1 MSRAFIQKRL
11 PFKPTDIGGCSLWL
25 DGADSSQ
32 IIFSS
37 GSNVNTWNDKSGF
50 SNSCSNQSLGTTIT
64 YPGTKINGLNT
75 VNFTAGCIR
84 GALNS
89 TSVVNTTDVTIVIV
103 TVETAANN
111 NLRIFSLTTA
121 ANYQDD
127 QANQMLIYAAPGANQ
142 VTFYRAGV
150 QPTAYTVTQNVPFI
164 YTVTQTS
171 GTGSQW
177 LNGGSN
183 ITAGITTS
191 AFAVTNY
198 NIGTLYLANQNY
210 TGLMGEVIMY
220 KTLLST
226 TQRQQVESY
235 IAQKWGLRQQLP
247 QGHPGTRGIVY
258 PSDPVNLLVRVP
270 YTTVFTPTTIANC
283 TLWLDGSDQS
293 SASMSLTGSNITQ
306 WNDKSGNNNNFTLG
320 STYVKPNT
328 LNGLS
333 SVYFNGSTYMSNA
346 SLSVNSSNHT
356 GFIIALA
363 DNIATGTGLGNSANL
378 AGIVSFTNGSISSES
393 TGAFSYRYYVN
404 YSGTGNAFDIP
415 TNGFRLYTP
424 DITPYTGTII
434 CEQFQNGTGGLF
446 LNGVVPSY
454 QNTQPT
460 MPGGFPNTS
469 GCLLGLQW
477 MGNPQRYYQGNINEF
492 IMFNSALTTFQ
503 RQTIEGYLA
512 WKWGLQANLPANHP
526 YKNASPNITN
536 QFGISRP
543 PNVLPIPP
551 ITISARS
558 KPTLQTSTFTYTGA
572 NQTFQVPT
580 TISPASIT
588 IYMWGAGGGGNTN
601 YGGAGAMVQGILP
614 VTPGES
620 LTIVVGQGGTID
632 GTTTFGGGG
641 AGGGNMTGGSAPG
654 IGYSGNGFPQNAGSG
669 GGRSAIQRGGTAPT
683 NDIVV
688 AGGGGGGTFFSSD
701 RGGAATFSGTA
712 NSGTGGLP
720 GLGGTQSAGGA
731 GGGTGFYGQGLGGSR
746 GIGGDTYN
754 TNVYNGGGGGG
765 GGYYGGGAGGTNG
778 GDGAGGGG
786 GSSLTDGLSLISG
799 QSVLGFNSTNGFTA
813 PNTGSPYYQSGVGNG
828 APAVNSSP
836 RAGGNGLIVLI
847 YTA

>member
-50 SNSCSNQSLGTTIT
+50 SNSCSNQSLGTSIT
-64 YPGTKINGLNT
+64 YPGTKVNGLNT

-89 TSVVNTTDVTIVIV
+89 TSVVDTTDVTIVIV

-235 IAQKWGLRQQLP
+235 IAQKWGMRQQLP

-258 PSDPVNLLVRVP
+258 PSDPVNVLFRVP
-270 YTTVFTPTTIANC
+270 YQSAFIPTNIANC
-283 TLWLDGSDQS
+283 TLWLDAADATTFTYSSGTSIATWRDKATGIFGSNTSPTNQPTLVS
-293 SASMSLTGSNITQ
+293 SSQNGNSTVFFDAAAALKYIDIPPWSFGTTSRSLFIVMKNIASAVNSNVLGGYPHWLWDRVNGNNANVWTMVGILQIRPGDVIYFMPRNEYLIIGIIYSSPTMTAYQTGSQ
-306 WNDKSGNNNNFTLG
+306 
-320 STYVKPNT
+320 V
-328 LNGLS
+328 LNYTSLS
-333 SVYFNGSTYMSNA
+333 SFFDATNGYR
-346 SLSVNSSNHT
+346 L
-356 GFIIALA
+356 GALNNGDDSA
-363 DNIATGTGLGNSANL
+363 PFPYRLYGNIAE
-378 AGIVSFTNGSISSES
+378 V
-393 TGAFSYRYYVN
+393 
-404 YSGTGNAFDIP
+404 
-415 TNGFRLYTP
+415 
-424 DITPYTGTII
+424 ITY
-434 CEQFQNGTGGLF
+434 
-446 LNGVVPSY
+446 
-454 QNTQPT
+454 
-460 MPGGFPNTS
+460 NTS
-469 GCLLGLQW
+469 VSTL
-477 MGNPQRYYQGNINEF
+477 
-492 IMFNSALTTFQ
+492 Q
-503 RQTIEGYLA
+503 RQQVEGYLA
-512 WKWGLQANLPANHP
+512 WKWGLQANLPVGHP
-526 YKNASPNITN
+526 YKNASPSITN

-551 ITISARS
+551 ITISARA
-558 KPTLQTSTFTYTGA
+558 KIVPTLQTSTFTYTGA
-572 NQTFQVPT
+572 NQTFQVPA

-601 YGGAGAMVQGILP
+601 YGGAGAMLQGVLTA
-614 VTPGES
+614 TPGET
-620 LTIVVGQGGTID
+620 LNILVGQGGTID

-712 NSGTGGLP
+712 NPGTGGLP

-754 TNVYNGGGGGG
+754 NNVYNGGGGGG

-836 RAGGNGLIVLI
+836 RAGGNGLVVFI

>member
-1 MSRAFIQKRL
+1 
-11 PFKPTDIGGCSLWL
+11 LWL

-150 QPTAYTVTQNVPFI
+150 QPTAYTVTQNIPFI

-235 IAQKWGLRQQLP
+235 LAQKWGLRQQLP

-258 PSDPVNLLVRVP
+258 PSDPVNVLVRVP
-270 YTTVFTPTTIANC
+270 YQSAFTPSVAGTVSM
-283 TLWLDGSDQS
+283 WLDGADP
-293 SASMSLTGSNITQ
+293 AGTGIKPSNGATVSTWI
-306 WNDKSGNNNNFTLG
+306 DKSGSGINLTAVG
-320 STYVKPNT
+320 TPTYVT
-328 LNGLS
+328 ASS
-333 SVYFNGSTYMSNA
+333 SVYLNGASYLQNTNFNFTNYT
-346 SLSVNSSNHT
+346 L
-356 GFIIALA
+356 F
-363 DNIATGTGLGNSANL
+363 
-378 AGIVSFTNGSISSES
+378 IVSVQASDQGPLYTTTTSGAGSSGFFPRYSNGNYYLATSDGDGWLSAASTFLNGTTYIYSIQYNSLNNINLWLNGSILPVI
-393 TGAFSYRYYVN
+393 TGTAGTLTRNMFILGKRNVGGFQEN
-404 YSGTGNAFDIP
+404 MTGNVF
-415 TNGFRLYTP
+415 
-424 DITPYTGTII
+424 
-434 CEQFQNGTGGLF
+434 E
-446 LNGVVPSY
+446 VVQYNSDLG
-454 QNTQPT
+454 Q
-460 MPGGFPNTS
+460 TS
-469 GCLLGLQW
+469 
-477 MGNPQRYYQGNINEF
+477 
-492 IMFNSALTTFQ
+492 
-503 RQTIEGYLA
+503 RQQVEGYLA
-512 WKWGLQANLPANHP
+512 WKWGLQANLPVNHP
-526 YKNASPNITN
+526 YKNASPTITN

-543 PNVLPIPP
+543 ANVLPIPP
-551 ITISARS
+551 ITISARA
-558 KPTLQTSTFTYTGA
+558 KIVPTLQTSTFTYTGA
-572 NQTFQVPT
+572 NQTFQVPA

-601 YGGAGAMVQGILP
+601 YGGAGAMLQGVLTA
-614 VTPGES
+614 TPGET
-620 LTIVVGQGGTID
+620 LNILVGQGGTID

-669 GGRSAIQRGGTAPT
+669 GGRSAIQRGGTDPL

-688 AGGGGGGTFFSSD
+688 AGGGGGGTYFSSD

-720 GLGGTQSAGGA
+720 GLGGTQTAGGA

-799 QSVLGFNSTNGFTA
+799 QAVKGFNSTNGFTA
-813 PNTGSPYYQSGVGNG
+813 PNTGSPYYQSGIGNG

>member
-89 TSVVNTTDVTIVIV
+89 TSVVDTTDVTIVIV

-150 QPTAYTVTQNVPFI
+150 QPTAYTVTQNIPFI

-177 LNGGSN
+177 FNGGSN
-183 ITAGITTS
+183 ITAAITTT

-226 TQRQQVESY
+226 TQRQQIESY

-258 PSDPVNLLVRVP
+258 PAAPVNVLFKVP
-270 YTTVFTPTTIANC
+270 YPSVFSPSAAGTVSM
-283 TLWLDGSDQS
+283 WLDGADP
-293 SASMSLTGSNITQ
+293 AGTGTRPSNGATVST
-306 WNDKSGNNNNFTLG
+306 WVDKSGSGKNLTAVG
-320 STYVKPNT
+320 TPTYVT
-328 LNGLS
+328 ASS
-333 SVYFNGSTYMSNA
+333 SVYLNGASYLQNTNFNFTNYT
-346 SLSVNSSNHT
+346 L
-356 GFIIALA
+356 F
-363 DNIATGTGLGNSANL
+363 
-378 AGIVSFTNGSISSES
+378 IVSVQASDQGPLYTTTTSGAGSSGFFPRYSNGNYYLATSDGDGWLSAASTFVNGTTYIYSIQYNSFNNINLWSNGSILPVI
-393 TGAFSYRYYVN
+393 TGTAGTLTRNMFILGKRNVGGFQEN
-404 YSGTGNAFDIP
+404 MTGNVF
-415 TNGFRLYTP
+415 
-424 DITPYTGTII
+424 
-434 CEQFQNGTGGLF
+434 E
-446 LNGVVPSY
+446 VVQYNSDLG
-454 QNTQPT
+454 Q
-460 MPGGFPNTS
+460 TS
-469 GCLLGLQW
+469 
-477 MGNPQRYYQGNINEF
+477 
-492 IMFNSALTTFQ
+492 
-503 RQTIEGYLA
+503 RQQVEGYLA

-551 ITISARS
+551 ITISARA
-558 KPTLQTSTFTYTGA
+558 KATLQTRTFTYTGA
-572 NQTFQVPT
+572 NQTFQVPA

-601 YGGAGAMVQGILP
+601 YGGAGAMVQGVLTA
-614 VTPGES
+614 TPGET
-620 LTIVVGQGGTID
+620 LNILVGQGGTID

-641 AGGGNMTGGSAPG
+641 AGAGNMTSSGAG

-669 GGRSAIQRGGTAPT
+669 GGRSAIQRGGTDPL

-688 AGGGGGGTFFSSD
+688 AGGGGGGTYFSSD

-712 NSGTGGLP
+712 NPGTGGLP

-754 TNVYNGGGGGG
+754 TNIYNGGGGGG

-786 GSSLTDGLSLISG
+786 GSSLTTNLSLISG
-799 QSVLGFNSTNGFTA
+799 ESVLGFNSANGFTA
-813 PNTGSPYYQSGVGNG
+813 PNTSSPYYQSGVGNG

-836 RAGGNGLIVLI
+836 RAGGNGLVVFI

>member
-11 PFKPTDIGGCSLWL
+11 PFKPTDIGGCQLWL
-25 DGADSSQ
+25 DGADSTK
-32 IIFSS
+32 ITLTS
-37 GSNVNTWNDKSGF
+37 GSNISTWIDKS
-50 SNSCSNQSLGTTIT
+50 SLANNFTNTNTTAPTKTIT
-64 YPGTKINGLNT
+64 PGGFPCVYLNGSTCQMTSVSNNSTSGNSSRTVIMISQTGAGGDSRFGTGPHGGASPPNT
-75 VNFTAGCIR
+75 YGIDLAPVANIIFCPYVYTGSDVTAYGVPNTNMYSLYSYYDSSTSTVGGIVNFTLTAS
-84 GALNS
+84 NS
-89 TSVVNTTDVTIVIV
+89 TTLNTSATPWYLG
-103 TVETAANN
+103 
-111 NLRIFSLTTA
+111 LRPDGGFSISAYVCEIIHYNSILTT
-121 ANYQDD
+121 
-127 QANQMLIYAAPGANQ
+127 P
-142 VTFYRAGV
+142 
-150 QPTAYTVTQNVPFI
+150 
-164 YTVTQTS
+164 
-171 GTGSQW
+171 
-177 LNGGSN
+177 
-183 ITAGITTS
+183 
-191 AFAVTNY
+191 
-198 NIGTLYLANQNY
+198 
-210 TGLMGEVIMY
+210 
-220 KTLLST
+220 
-226 TQRQQVESY
+226 QRQQVESY

-258 PSDPVNLLVRVP
+258 PSDPVNVLFRVP
-270 YTTVFTPTTIANC
+270 YQSAFVPTNIANC
-283 TLWLDGSDQS
+283 TLWLDAADATTFTYSSGTSIATWRDKATGIFGSNTSPTNQPTLV
-293 SASMSLTGSNITQ
+293 SASQNGNSTVFFDAAAALKYIDIPPWSFGTTSRSMFIVIKNIASAVNSNVLGGYPHWLWDRVNGNNANVWTMVGILQIRPGDFIYFMPRNEYLIIGIIYSSPTMTAYQTGSQ
-306 WNDKSGNNNNFTLG
+306 
-320 STYVKPNT
+320 V
-328 LNGLS
+328 LNYTSLS
-333 SVYFNGSTYMSNA
+333 SFFDATNGYR
-346 SLSVNSSNHT
+346 L
-356 GFIIALA
+356 GALNNGDDSA
-363 DNIATGTGLGNSANL
+363 PFPYRLYGNIAE
-378 AGIVSFTNGSISSES
+378 V
-393 TGAFSYRYYVN
+393 
-404 YSGTGNAFDIP
+404 
-415 TNGFRLYTP
+415 
-424 DITPYTGTII
+424 ITY
-434 CEQFQNGTGGLF
+434 
-446 LNGVVPSY
+446 
-454 QNTQPT
+454 
-460 MPGGFPNTS
+460 NTS
-469 GCLLGLQW
+469 VSTL
-477 MGNPQRYYQGNINEF
+477 
-492 IMFNSALTTFQ
+492 Q
-503 RQTIEGYLA
+503 RQQVEGYLA
-512 WKWGLQANLPANHP
+512 WKWGLQANLPVNHP

-551 ITISARS
+551 ITISARA
-558 KPTLQTSTFTYTGA
+558 KIVPTLQTITFTYTGA
-572 NQTFQVPT
+572 NQTFQVPA
-580 TISPASIT
+580 TISPATIT

-601 YGGAGAMVQGILP
+601 YGGAGAMLQGVLTA
-614 VTPGES
+614 TPGET
-620 LTIVVGQGGTID
+620 LNILVGQGGTID

-712 NSGTGGLP
+712 NPGTGGLP

-754 TNVYNGGGGGG
+754 NNVYNGGGGGG